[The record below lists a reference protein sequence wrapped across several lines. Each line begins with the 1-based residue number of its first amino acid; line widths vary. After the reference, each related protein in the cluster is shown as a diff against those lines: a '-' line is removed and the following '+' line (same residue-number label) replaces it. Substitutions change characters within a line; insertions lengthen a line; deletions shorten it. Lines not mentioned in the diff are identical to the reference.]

1 MKAKNKTVATT
12 ISVKDAI
19 ADLPKDQQE
28 VAEQLVKIFEKAS
41 KKKCVMWGKIF
52 GFGEYHYVYESGRE
66 GDFLA
71 VGFAMR
77 KTGPV
82 LYGILP
88 ADPSDPALEQLG
100 KCKVSGSCIHIK
112 QMDTVNMKVLEK
124 LIKDGLAR
132 IHAQWGVQ

>member
-1 MKAKNKTVATT
+1 MKANNKTVATT

-19 ADLPKDQQE
+19 ADLPKEQQ
-28 VAEQLVKIFEKAS
+28 VIAGQLVNIFEKAA

-66 GDFLA
+66 GDSLA

-88 ADPSDPALEQLG
+88 TDPSDPALEELG
-100 KCKVSGSCIHIK
+100 KCNVSGSCIHIK
-112 QMDTVNMKVLEK
+112 NMETVNPKVLER
-124 LIKDGLAR
+124 LIKNGLAR
-132 IHAQWGVQ
+132 VHAQWGV